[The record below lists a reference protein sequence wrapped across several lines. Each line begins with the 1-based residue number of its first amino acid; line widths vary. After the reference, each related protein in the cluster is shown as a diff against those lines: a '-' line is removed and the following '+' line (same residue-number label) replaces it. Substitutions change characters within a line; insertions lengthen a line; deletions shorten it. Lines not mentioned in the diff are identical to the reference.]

1 MRKWA
6 AVVSVSFINNT
17 ISDLARTLVAT
28 FRRLSTQALH
38 VSKLALWPFLI
49 HKAALNLNAAAT
61 TAHAGARPN
70 SRVRRVSSPTLVP
83 LREKPSFCR
92 ADPSAFCSFYGPSF
106 LLTDVAR
113 QGIFIARSAR
123 RVGGRFVV
131 RVNVRPKNPACGES
145 PAAHRWS
152 GMNAVSDTR
161 LME

>member
-1 MRKWA
+1 M
-6 AVVSVSFINNT
+6 VSVSFINNT
-17 ISDLARTLVAT
+17 KYELARTLVAT
-28 FRRLSTQALH
+28 FQRLSMQAVH
-38 VSKLALWPFLI
+38 RAKLALWPLLI

-61 TAHAGARPN
+61 TAHASARPN
-70 SRVRRVSSPTLVP
+70 SRNRRVSSPTLVP

-123 RVGGRFVV
+123 RLGGRFVV
-131 RVNVRPKNPACGES
+131 RVNVRPKNPACGER
-145 PAAHRWS
+145 PAAHGWS
-152 GMNAVSDTR
+152 GVNAVSDTK